1 MAPRYYALTTTNAQ
15 QSGWTPLRASGPD
28 GAAVEMDARAIIGPI
43 ATEYGT
49 DIYLD
54 TEHKNLVIVPSSKLR
69 FYGWTEAAL
78 LAHLDTLE
86 EMHGQPDGGGW

>member
-28 GAAVEMDARAIIGPI
+28 GGAVERDARAIIGPI
-43 ATEYGT
+43 ATEHGT
-49 DIYLD
+49 DIYRD

-86 EMHGQPDGGGW
+86 EMHGQPDGCGW